1 MIAGCKTNSY
11 VSTVIITL
19 LPVSAN
25 ASKVVQQ
32 VTLIDLMGTGPGHTF
47 LLINKYHSP
56 ETE

>member
-32 VTLIDLMGTGPGHTF
+32 VTLIDLMGTGPRHTF
-47 LLINKYHSP
+47 LLINKYL
-56 ETE
+56 T